1 MTLTT
6 GNQLKA
12 ARALAGVDQQ
22 HVADSAKVNVNTIR
36 NMEAR
41 GGKPITSSA
50 VTIRRVQV
58 ALEAL
63 GIEFL
68 NHTQPGVRLRIHRDH
83 APEWLVDQKP
93 RRKKSPSK
101 STMLYAIVLAR
112 PRCRPAGQGKPLA
125 RRRLARSNRRGNRCA
140 RTYALGLLGERC
152 ARENRKRGLITSQ
165 RHGRENGGQRPAA
178 ISNPRLSDR
187 CPSAEQAYLRIS
199 SL

>member
-41 GGKPITSSA
+41 GGEPITSSA

-63 GIEFL
+63 GVEFL
-68 NHTQPGVRLRIHRDH
+68 NHTPGVRLRIHRDGT
-83 APEWLVDQKP
+83 PEWLVDQKP
-93 RRKKSPSK
+93 RRKKSPSNSTTGTFTRK
-101 STMLYAIVLAR
+101 S
-112 PRCRPAGQGKPLA
+112 
-125 RRRLARSNRRGNRCA
+125 
-140 RTYALGLLGERC
+140 
-152 ARENRKRGLITSQ
+152 
-165 RHGRENGGQRPAA
+165 
-178 ISNPRLSDR
+178 
-187 CPSAEQAYLRIS
+187 S
-199 SL
+199 S

>member
-68 NHTQPGVRLRIHRDH
+68 NHTQPGVRLRIHRDG

-101 STMLYAIVLAR
+101 STT
-112 PRCRPAGQGKPLA
+112 
-125 RRRLARSNRRGNRCA
+125 
-140 RTYALGLLGERC
+140 RTSM
-152 ARENRKRGLITSQ
+152 RK
-165 RHGRENGGQRPAA
+165 
-178 ISNPRLSDR
+178 
-187 CPSAEQAYLRIS
+187 S
-199 SL
+199 SS